1 MLLSPW
7 SLALSVVALAVLFF
21 AATAAGTAVR
31 VLRWWAPGR
40 DDARQIRLESE
51 IWLTSALLQYSLG
64 FAILSL
70 VLFVLAADAFSAVIV
85 GAMCATGT
93 LLANPFGLPALAVK
107 AGGIFLYGY
116 WIVLHRLDVSVE
128 SYPLVRQKY
137 VYFLCI
143 LPWLAADTGLQTLF
157 LASLRPDIITSC
169 CGVIFEDGGGSGGN
183 LFVPA
188 DPDRLLAAFYG
199 VAFLLACGGVLLART
214 PGRWRVLRQL
224 YGAGWVLFAALAL
237 MAVVGVF
244 SSYIYAMPYHRCPF
258 CILKPEYHYVG
269 FALYGTLLPAV
280 FCGAGVAVIQWV
292 RRPELAAAVTR
303 LERRFVCWSLGL
315 GGVFVAL
322 STAYLLVYRLAGGE
336 I

>member
-7 SLALSVVALAVLFF
+7 SLALGVIALAVLFF
-21 AATAAGTAVR
+21 AFTAAGTAVR
-31 VLRWWAPGR
+31 VLRWWDPGR

-70 VLFVLAADAFSAVIV
+70 ILFALAADAFSAVIV

-93 LLANPFGLPALAVK
+93 LLANPFGVPALAVK
-107 AGGIFLYGY
+107 VGGIFLYGY

-137 VYFLCI
+137 VYFLCL
-143 LPWLAADTGLQTLF
+143 LPWLLADVSLQTLF
-157 LASLRPDIITSC
+157 LANLRPDIITSC
-169 CGVIFEDGGGSGGN
+169 CGVIFEGDGGGGGN

-188 DPDRLLAAFYG
+188 DPARLLTVFYG
-199 VAFLLACGGVLLART
+199 LFVLLVGWSALLRRSQQQWLRQVYGLGWCLFGGV
-214 PGRWRVLRQL
+214 
-224 YGAGWVLFAALAL
+224 AL
-237 MAVVGVF
+237 MALVGVF

-269 FALYGTLLPAV
+269 FALYGTLFPAV
-280 FCGAGVAVIQWV
+280 FCGVGVAVIQWV
-292 RRPELAAAVTR
+292 RRPELAAAVAR
-303 LERRFVCWSLGL
+303 LERRFVCWGLGL
-315 GGVFVAL
+315 AGVFVAL
-322 STAYLLVYRLAGGE
+322 SSAYLVVYRLVGGE
-336 I
+336 V